1 MVTGGERKGK
11 ANKRVAFLFTPE
23 VDESTPKQMDAYM
36 HELRIRG
43 YFIRILTWLTFV
55 IGMGSIF
62 GLWEWCFSLYS
73 ATLFNT
79 QVPIIGPV
87 ISYLKLAV
95 SDKMVVDH
103 YYTYA
108 FLLNFVIIWLWCVAS
123 WLGMK
128 LFRHSKGGGS

>member
-1 MVTGGERKGK
+1 MANGGEKKGK
-11 ANKRVAFLFTPE
+11 ANKRVAFLFTSE
-23 VDESTPKQMDAYM
+23 IAESTPKQMDIYM
-36 HELRIRG
+36 HELRMRG

-55 IGMGSIF
+55 LGMGSIF
-62 GLWEWCFSLYS
+62 GLWDWCFRLYLASLCRI
-73 ATLFNT
+73 
-79 QVPIIGPV
+79 QIPIIGPV
-87 ISYLKLAV
+87 FNYLKSAA